1 MKISLQSA
9 SSFEGKHPCLGSSS
23 IWAGQW
29 CWRSSS
35 CGTIDIGTLGRSQH
49 PDLSSPQG
57 SATPTRIGLG
67 ILSRS
72 DKYLL
77 DFFRLL
83 PEKWTGL
90 YQMISDY
97 IYIYIMIYQYIR
109 AVTVQSSEV
118 WNSSPGK
125 RSAGRNACPA
135 NIQTVSDLEEI
146 LEALRI
152 PWHHPQLTDGKC
164 GLSNL
169 LPYLVPQKPCVRSSR
184 QPGLQDARQQ
194 VGTCGHT
201 CQIGYMRFHWA
212 SLSQFFSISPILR
225 RWRRLVRLLQLQ
237 SGREKTRKFEPL
249 GKDCHQVRTTGCRNS
264 TSGGRNPKF
273 WWGLFKRV
281 SNQMQTGTHTHT
293 LFEWFECKW
302 SR

>member
-97 IYIYIMIYQYIR
+97 IYIYHDISVYKSCNS
-109 AVTVQSSEV
+109 AVQWSLKLFSWQAVCWPERLSCKYSNSVGSGRNSGSLEDTLTSSTVDWWQVWLVQS
-118 WNSSPGK
+118 
-125 RSAGRNACPA
+125 PA
-135 NIQTVSDLEEI
+135 I
-146 LEALRI
+146 LGATKAMCALIEAA
-152 PWHHPQLTDGKC
+152 WT
-164 GLSNL
+164 
-169 LPYLVPQKPCVRSSR
+169 SR
-184 QPGLQDARQQ
+184 
-194 VGTCGHT
+194 C
-201 CQIGYMRFHWA
+201 
-212 SLSQFFSISPILR
+212 
-225 RWRRLVRLLQLQ
+225 
-237 SGREKTRKFEPL
+237 
-249 GKDCHQVRTTGCRNS
+249 
-264 TSGGRNPKF
+264 
-273 WWGLFKRV
+273 
-281 SNQMQTGTHTHT
+281 
-293 LFEWFECKW
+293 
-302 SR
+302 